1 LATSFVGKKMFL
13 ASDARRTRGNDPE
26 SSGNGK
32 SIAVVRPHMQAK
44 PEFRDRSDP
53 EVAVL
58 DALVER
64 SEEGMT
70 VLEVRAV
77 VDEDIDTIEQ
87 ALSALQDDDLIEVS
101 SEQTRTRIHPAD
113 RTVPDPETV
122 PDEELGLIDALR
134 ERFGL

>member
-1 LATSFVGKKMFL
+1 
-13 ASDARRTRGNDPE
+13 
-26 SSGNGK
+26 
-32 SIAVVRPHMQAK
+32 MQAK
-44 PEFRDRSDP
+44 PEFRDRPDP

-70 VLEVRAV
+70 VLEVRAA

-122 PDEELGLIDALR
+122 PEEELSVIDALR